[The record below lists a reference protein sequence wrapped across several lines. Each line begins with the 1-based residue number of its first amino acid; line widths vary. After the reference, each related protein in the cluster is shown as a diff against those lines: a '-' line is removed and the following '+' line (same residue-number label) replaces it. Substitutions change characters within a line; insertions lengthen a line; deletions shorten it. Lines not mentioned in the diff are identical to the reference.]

1 MDRSDQ
7 EDINI
12 WRENWRRELEGA
24 YLYRALAKTARREET
39 ARAMVE
45 MAEQEE
51 QHAALWAALCR
62 DAGADERPP
71 RRDLR
76 VFIIAWLGRVLGAEG
91 VLGLLVQDEL
101 SDISTYVDQAQSSS
115 EPERYRMVV
124 GDETAHARSL
134 QVLRSGETRPD
145 EEPWHRASGAG
156 GTLRQVVYG
165 FNDGLTANFGLV
177 MGVIGANVSDA
188 VVLLAGLAGL
198 LADALSMASSGY
210 LAARSEDEVRQYH
223 LKLERAEIEFM
234 PSEER
239 DELARFYQRKGLTA
253 EEAGSVADRLMGNP
267 AAALAQLA
275 RDELGIDPEPSGS
288 PLQEGVVTGIAT
300 GLGAFIP
307 LVPFLLVRGAE
318 AVWIA
323 IVISMLAHF
332 VVGAGRAVF
341 TGRPALRSG
350 FDMFV
355 VGMGVALATYLIGL
369 LFGVAL

>member
-1 MDRSDQ
+1 MGRNDGRDL
-7 EDINI
+7 EL
-12 WRENWRRELEGA
+12 WRENWRREIEGA
-24 YLYRALAKTARREET
+24 YLYATLAKSARRPET
-39 ARAMVE
+39 AKA
-45 MAEQEE
+45 MAEMGKQEE
-51 QHAALWAALCR
+51 QHAALWGSLCR
-62 DAGADERPP
+62 QASAGDRPP

-76 VFIIAWLGRVLGAEG
+76 VFIIAWLGRLLGAEA

-101 SDISTYVDQAQSSS
+101 SDIATYVDQAEGS
-115 EPERYRMVV
+115 EEVERYKLVV
-124 GDETAHARSL
+124 GDETSHARAL
-134 QVLRSGETRPD
+134 QTLRGGGAEQA
-145 EEPWHRASGAG
+145 EEPWHRTSGAG

-188 VVLLAGLAGL
+188 VVLLAGIAGL

-210 LAARSEDEVRQYH
+210 LAARSEDEVRQFH
-223 LKLERAEIEFM
+223 LKLERAEIELL
-234 PSEER
+234 PKEEHE
-239 DELARFYQRKGLTA
+239 ELARQYQSKGLTL
-253 EEAGSVADRLMGNP
+253 EEARAVADRLMSNP
-267 AAALAQLA
+267 QAALAQLA
-275 RDELGIDPEPSGS
+275 REELGIDPEPPGS
-288 PLQEGVVTGIAT
+288 PLREGVVTGIAT

-307 LVPFLLVRGAE
+307 LIPFLLVGGAE

-323 IVISMLAHF
+323 IGISMLAHF
-332 VVGAGRAVF
+332 IVGAGRAVF

>member
-1 MDRSDQ
+1 MNRSDQ
-7 EDINI
+7 EDIMI

-24 YLYRALAKTARREET
+24 YLYGALAKWARRAET
-39 ARAMVE
+39 ARALAE

-62 DAGADERPP
+62 DAGADGRPP

-76 VFIIAWLGRVLGAEG
+76 VTIIAWLGRLLGAEA

-101 SDISTYVDQAQSSS
+101 SDISTYVDQAQASG
-115 EPERYRMVV
+115 EQERYRMVV
-124 GDETAHARSL
+124 SDETAHARSL
-134 QVLRSGETRPD
+134 QVLRGGEARAD

-188 VVLLAGLAGL
+188 VVMLAGIAGL

-223 LKLERAEIEFM
+223 LKLERAEIELM
-234 PSEER
+234 PGEER
-239 DELARFYQRKGLTA
+239 DELARQYQRKGLTA
-253 EEAGSVADRLMGNP
+253 DEARAVADRLMGNP

-275 RDELGIDPEPSGS
+275 REELGIDPEPPGS
-288 PLQEGVVTGIAT
+288 PLREGVVTGIAT
-300 GLGAFIP
+300 GLGALIP
-307 LVPFLLVRGAE
+307 LIPFLVVQGVQAI
-318 AVWIA
+318 WIA
-323 IVISMLAHF
+323 IGISMLAHF
-332 VVGAGRAVF
+332 AVGAGRAVF

-355 VGMGVALATYLIGL
+355 VGMGVALVTYLIGL
-369 LFGVAL
+369 IFAVVL

>member
-1 MDRSDQ
+1 MKRIRQNDL
-7 EDINI
+7 NL

-24 YLYRALAKTARREET
+24 YLYKVLAKRARRAET
-39 ARAMVE
+39 ARALAE
-45 MAEQEE
+45 MGEQEE
-51 QHAALWAALCR
+51 QHATLWAALCR
-62 DAGADERPP
+62 EAGAGERPP
-71 RRDLR
+71 HRDLR
-76 VFIIAWLGRVLGAEG
+76 VFIIAWLGRLFGAEA

-101 SDISTYVDQAQSSS
+101 SDIATYVDQAVASDDQ
-115 EPERYRMVV
+115 ERYKMVV

-134 QVLRSGETRPD
+134 QILRGGEARPD
-145 EEPWHRASGAG
+145 DEPWHRASGAG
-156 GTLRQVVYG
+156 GILRQVVYG

-210 LAARSEDEVRQYH
+210 LASRSEDEVRQYH

-239 DELARFYQRKGLTA
+239 DELARLYQRKGLTA

-267 AAALAQLA
+267 GAALAQLA

-307 LVPFLLVRGAE
+307 LLPFLVVHGPE
-318 AVWIA
+318 AIWIA
-323 IVISMLAHF
+323 VAISMLAHF
-332 VVGAGRAVF
+332 AVGAGRAVF
-341 TGRPALRSG
+341 TGRRALRSG

-355 VGMGVALATYLIGL
+355 VGMGVALVTYLIGL
-369 LFGVAL
+369 IFAVVV

>member
-1 MDRSDQ
+1 MHANHQD
-7 EDINI
+7 DINL

-24 YLYRALAKTARREET
+24 FLYSALARSARKPET
-39 ARAMVE
+39 AQAMAE

-51 QHAALWAALCR
+51 QHASLWEASCR
-62 DAGADERPP
+62 EAGDVEGPP

-76 VFIIAWLGRVLGAEG
+76 VFLIAWLGRLLGAEA
-91 VLGLLVQDEL
+91 VLNLLVQDEL
-101 SDISTYVDQAQSSS
+101 SDIATYVDQAGESDDQ
-115 EPERYRMVV
+115 ERYRMVV

-134 QVLRSGETRPD
+134 QVLRSGQARPD

-156 GTLRQVVYG
+156 GTLRQIVYG

-223 LKLERAEIEFM
+223 LKLERAEIELM
-234 PSEER
+234 PEEER
-239 DELARFYQRKGLTA
+239 DELARQYQRKGLTA
-253 EEAGSVADRLMGNP
+253 KEARDVADRLMRNP
-267 AAALAQLA
+267 QAALAQLA
-275 RDELGIDPEPSGS
+275 REELGIDPEPPGS

-307 LVPFLLVRGAE
+307 LIPFLVVRGMQ

>member
-1 MDRSDQ
+1 MERSDRR
-7 EDINI
+7 DLDL
-12 WRENWRRELEGA
+12 WRENWRRELEGT
-24 YLYRALAKTARREET
+24 YLYGELTKTARHPET
-39 ARAMVE
+39 AKALAE

-51 QHAALWAALCR
+51 QHAALWESLCR
-62 DAGADERPP
+62 EAGSDDRPP

-76 VFIIAWLGRVLGAEG
+76 VFIIAWLGRLLGAEA

-101 SDISTYVDQAQSSS
+101 SDIATYVDQAEGSDMQ
-115 EPERYRMVV
+115 ERYKTVV
-124 GDETAHARSL
+124 GDETNHARSL
-134 QVLRSGETRPD
+134 QMLRGGKARYED
-145 EEPWHRASGAG
+145 EPWHRTSAAG

-177 MGVIGANVSDA
+177 MGVIGASVSDS
-188 VVLLAGLAGL
+188 VVLLAGIAGL

-210 LAARSEDEVRQYH
+210 LAARSEDEVRQFH
-223 LKLERAEIEFM
+223 LKLERAEIELM
-234 PSEER
+234 PGEEH
-239 DELARFYQRKGLTA
+239 DELARQYESKGLTA
-253 EEAGSVADRLMGNP
+253 DEARAVADRLMANP
-267 AAALAQLA
+267 QAALAQLA
-275 RDELGIDPEPSGS
+275 REELGIDPEPPGS
-288 PLQEGVVTGIAT
+288 PLREGVVTGIAT

-307 LVPFLLVRGAE
+307 LIPFLVVQGAQ
-318 AVWIA
+318 AVSIA
-323 IVISMLAHF
+323 VGISMLAHF

>member
-1 MDRSDQ
+1 MEGSDRNDL
-7 EDINI
+7 EL
-12 WRENWRRELEGA
+12 WRENWRREIEGT
-24 YLYRALAKTARREET
+24 YLYGALASSARRPET
-39 ARAMVE
+39 ARAMAE

-51 QHAALWAALCR
+51 QHAALWGSLCR
-62 DAGADERPP
+62 EAGADERPP

-76 VFIIAWLGRVLGAEG
+76 VFIIACLGRLLGAEA

-101 SDISTYVDQAQSSS
+101 SDIATYVDQAEGSDNL
-115 EPERYRMVV
+115 ERYKMVV
-124 GDETAHARSL
+124 GDETSHARSL
-134 QVLRSGETRPD
+134 QLLRSGEARPE
-145 EEPWHRASGAG
+145 EEPWHRMSGAG

-188 VVLLAGLAGL
+188 VVLLAGIAGL
-198 LADALSMASSGY
+198 LADSLSMASSGY
-210 LAARSEDEVRQYH
+210 LAARSEDEVRQFH
-223 LKLERAEIEFM
+223 LKLERAEIELM
-234 PSEER
+234 PGEER
-239 DELARFYQRKGLTA
+239 DELARQYQKKGLTID
-253 EEAGSVADRLMGNP
+253 EARAVADRLMGNP
-267 AAALAQLA
+267 EAALAQLA
-275 RDELGIDPEPSGS
+275 REELGIDPEPPGS

-307 LVPFLLVRGAE
+307 LVPFLVVRGAE

-323 IVISMLAHF
+323 IGISMLAHF

-355 VGMGVALATYLIGL
+355 VGMGVAVATSLIGL
-369 LFGVAL
+369 LFGVVL